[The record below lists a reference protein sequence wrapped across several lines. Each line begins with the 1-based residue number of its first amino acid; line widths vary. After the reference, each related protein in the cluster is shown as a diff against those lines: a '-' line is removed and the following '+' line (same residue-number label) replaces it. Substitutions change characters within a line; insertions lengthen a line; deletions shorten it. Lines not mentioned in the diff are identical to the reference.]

1 MVDMEFFSRT
11 IFYHNTPLTPGEVKE
26 MMEDAMENL
35 DSPLKMEDMVII
47 RKKIDKGGDYSEAC
61 R

>member
-1 MVDMEFFSRT
+1 MVSRT